1 MGSRRQRRALI
12 IIGTRSAIFT
22 PLANPGAIIVDE
34 EHDGSYKQHD
44 GLRYHA
50 RDLAVARAHYH
61 KIPLLMGSATPS
73 WRVCT
78 RRLAAPTATYA

>member
-1 MGSRRQRRALI
+1 MLVPEIGLTPAASAVQKPLACRWRCTPGLPTQSADEAAANGRA
-12 IIGTRSAIFT
+12 GDHRHPFGHFH

-50 RDLAVARAHYH
+50 E
-61 KIPLLMGSATPS
+61 T
-73 WRVCT
+73 
-78 RRLAAPTATYA
+78 

>member
-1 MGSRRQRRALI
+1 M

-61 KIPLLMGSATPS
+61 GIPLLLGSATP
-73 WRVCT
+73 RLKACR
-78 RRLAAPTATYA
+78 RRLRALIDTCG